1 MTIDRKLEHFK
12 ARCKEQGIK
21 LTPQRLII
29 YEKLINTTEHPTVDM
44 LYAQVKETF
53 PTISLDTVHRT
64 LMTFCDI
71 GVASMVEGT
80 GSPKRFE
87 GNLKEHHHVRCV
99 KCGKIVD
106 FYHEEYDHMSIPADV
121 QEEFQILGKTVHVEG
136 ICRTCSQKAEH
147 ET

>member
-1 MTIDRKLEHFK
+1 MHTDQHLERF
-12 ARCKEQGIK
+12 RQQCKEQGIK

-29 YEKLINTTEHPTVDM
+29 YDTLVKTDEHPTVDM
-44 LYAQVKETF
+44 VYAKVRETF

-87 GNLKEHHHVRCV
+87 GNLELHHHAHCV
-99 KCGKIVD
+99 KCGKIID
-106 FYHEEYDHMSIPADV
+106 FYNHQYDELPVPSEVQQDFSI
-121 QEEFQILGKTVHVEG
+121 LKKTVHLEG
-136 ICRTCSQKAEH
+136 ICSACRS
-147 ET
+147 